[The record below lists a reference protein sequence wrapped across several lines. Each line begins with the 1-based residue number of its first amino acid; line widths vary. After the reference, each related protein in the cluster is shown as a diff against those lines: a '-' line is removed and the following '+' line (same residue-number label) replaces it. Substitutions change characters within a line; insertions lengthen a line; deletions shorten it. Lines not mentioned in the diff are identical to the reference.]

1 MELKHTPKGLALY
14 HEELSIQVDFLS
26 PTFAY
31 RLVHAGSKNE
41 LIAKAVGIKPN
52 YRPTIVDATA
62 GLGKDAFMLA
72 SLGCTVTMLERSS
85 VLVRLLRD
93 GLERALSNDRVE
105 SIAQRMKLIETD
117 SLVYLK
123 NLAAEYYPDV
133 IYLDPMFP
141 ERKKAALVKKEMQ
154 MLQSLVGTNDDANLL
169 LNCSLMCAKKRVV
182 VKRPRLAPTLT
193 EQKPTFSMTGKTSRF
208 DVYLC

>member
-1 MELKHTPKGLALY
+1 
-14 HEELSIQVDFLS
+14 
-26 PTFAY
+26 
-31 RLVHAGSKNE
+31 